1 MEGVKSMNIPRDPIE
16 QDRQSAIPP
25 SSGAVRRGVALGL
38 ALLILGLT
46 GCVPHQ
52 TGTNQ
57 CPDINHAVT
66 GLKDNPFTGMPSE
79 VDTLIAAYLAAPGA
93 PPGCAVGIMQNNSV
107 AFLKGYGLAD
117 LENNKPFTVATPSV
131 LASVSKTWTALAV
144 LRLSELGFLGLDD
157 KVSNHISVPSA
168 WSEITV
174 RQLLSHTSGI
184 QRDPT
189 FHPGI
194 NNEVKLSQFLFP
206 FLNVPIL
213 NLGIHP
219 KYVYYSYLQSAV
231 PGFEPGATA
240 RYSNTGYMIL
250 GALIDFIA
258 SAHSAQIG
266 ASYESYEAFVWRQV
280 GLFDNSLSN
289 GDQMLT
295 PCLNE
300 YWRQTDIL
308 NLARGYTLDGGSYVH
323 TTFFNS
329 SVLSMGPAGWE
340 GPAGGWTVTIG
351 DLVRLMMAIQ
361 NDDIVS
367 PASKAQMMTVQGSDS
382 SGNWG
387 LGVNRIQKLGLPVF
401 MHDGAYPGFRARY
414 TVWPNQG
421 FGVAIM
427 ANESSADMR
436 DITDAIAAVF
446 LGTGVAPGAAGINA
460 AGLSVA
466 QNDLDRTEPIDDND
480 PGLAPRIGEE
490 APLPRLTVEERRDM
504 FDDLRRL
511 EQLQSRDQ
519 QQRLRVA
526 RLLDQS
532 GCLELMEEL
541 VRDHG
546 IDLVLLFAECFD
558 ASENHG
564 EFTACVSQLLNDLAR
579 RGIITRQQR
588 GRLQSCAAIWMRD

>member
-1 MEGVKSMNIPRDPIE
+1 MNAPYEVTEPVLESRIIRI
-16 QDRQSAIPP
+16 
-25 SSGAVRRGVALGL
+25 SGAARMAAALAGL
-38 ALLILGLT
+38 ALLMAALA

-52 TGTNQ
+52 SGADQ

-66 GLKDNPFTGMPSE
+66 ALKDSPSTGMPPE
-79 VDTLIAAYLAAPGA
+79 VDVLIAAYLAGSGA

-117 LENNKPFTVATPSV
+117 RENNRPFTVATPSV

-144 LRLSELGFLGLDD
+144 LRLTEMGFLGLDD
-157 KVSNHISVPSA
+157 KVSDHIGVPNA
-168 WSEITV
+168 WSQITV
-174 RQLLSHTSGI
+174 RQLLSHTSGL

-189 FHPGI
+189 FHPNI
-194 NNEVKLSQFLFP
+194 DNEVKLSQFLFP
-206 FLNVPIL
+206 FLNAPIL

-219 KYVYYSYLQSAV
+219 SLVYYSYLQSAV
-231 PGFEPGATA
+231 PGFDPGASA
-240 RYSNTGYMIL
+240 RYSNTGYMVL
-250 GALIDFIA
+250 GALIDFVA
-258 SAHSAQIG
+258 SANSAQIG
-266 ASYESYEAFVWRQV
+266 ASFVSYEAFLWRQV
-280 GLFDNSLSN
+280 GFFDNSLSN

-300 YWRQTDIL
+300 YWRQTDIPA
-308 NLARGYTLDGGSYVH
+308 LARGYTWDGASYVH

-329 SVLSMGPAGWE
+329 PVLSMGPAGWE

-367 PASKAQMMTVQGSDS
+367 PASKAQMMTVHGSDS
-382 SGNWG
+382 NGNWG

-414 TVWPNQG
+414 TVWPNQN

-446 LGTGVAPGAAGINA
+446 LSSGSSAASAGLDAAGFS
-460 AGLSVA
+460 LA
-466 QNDLDRTEPIDDND
+466 QQEPDRTELVDDND
-480 PGLAPRIGEE
+480 PGLESRLGEE
-490 APLPRLTVEERRDM
+490 TPIPRLTEEERRVL
-504 FDDLRRL
+504 FDDLSRL
-511 EQLQSRDQ
+511 EQLQSHEHK
-519 QQRLRVA
+519 QRLLAA
-526 RLLDQS
+526 RGLEQS
-532 GCLELMEEL
+532 GCLDLIEEL

-546 IDLVLLFAECFD
+546 LDLAALFAECFD
-558 ASENHG
+558 ASKNHG
-564 EFTACVSQLLNDLAR
+564 EFTACVSQLLNDLVR

-588 GRLQSCAAIWMRD
+588 GRLQSCAAAWMRD